1 MGSDVVIGMSKKQKI
16 NTKSS
21 TECEVVGVDD
31 ALPQMVWTKYFIEAQ
46 VYNVGGNIMYQY
58 NLSAML
64 LDNNGRTSSTSMTKH
79 IRVRYFFINDRVE
92 FGNVGIKNCGKKKM
106 LADHFNKY
114 FRARNSSY
122 SGEK

>member
-21 TECEVVGVDD
+21 TECKVVGADD

-79 IRVRYFFINDRVE
+79 IRVRYFFINVAV
-92 FGNVGIKNCGKKKM
+92 NIKKTCVNM
-106 LADHFNKY
+106 NK
-114 FRARNSSY
+114 
-122 SGEK
+122 